1 MFSMSII
8 QVLVV
13 ATVSSAH
20 GILIWSEI
28 GAEPASRSEIESVHW
43 WIAVREHLFKKK
55 WKIKQ

>member
-8 QVLVV
+8 QILVDAAV
-13 ATVSSAH
+13 PSTN

-28 GAEPASRSEIESVHW
+28 GAKLVSRSEIESVHS

-55 WKIKQ
+55 K